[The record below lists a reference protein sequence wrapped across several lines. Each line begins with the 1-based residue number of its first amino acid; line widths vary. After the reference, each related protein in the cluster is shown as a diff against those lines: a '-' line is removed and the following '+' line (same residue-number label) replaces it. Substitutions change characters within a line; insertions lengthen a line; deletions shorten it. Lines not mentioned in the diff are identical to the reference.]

1 MSVESGPAPRSLT
14 QPHPGP
20 CSIPGV
26 PGQYPCLP
34 LALQGPGSLPVL
46 LRLLSPLSVGPGCPP
61 GSSYRIRRP
70 RSCVLRS
77 GPGSRQST
85 VLLSCPFTVCNLV
98 INLTD
103 ISWSS
108 GWRDGWMDRQ
118 TGELTSFLLAPPVGS
133 SSPGRHAQRPT
144 VPASVQGAA
153 WGHGQFP
160 ALRGLHTSMGTGR
173 GWGP

>member
-70 RSCVLRS
+70 LSCVLRS

-118 TGELTSFLLAPPVGS
+118 TGRWELGWVDTWEDRTG
-133 SSPGRHAQRPT
+133 
-144 VPASVQGAA
+144 
-153 WGHGQFP
+153 GQ
-160 ALRGLHTSMGTGR
+160 A
-173 GWGP
+173 GWIMHRWTDGWKD